1 MAKYNITSESQL
13 IDLTAINNGC
23 AKIEAAAQYFEECAK
38 KVFNASDILD
48 DKALAVDK
56 TTMQPQ
62 LDADAEYIQ
71 SIKTAIENFTL
82 QVKNIALQ
90 VYAEEQAELAEYK
103 AAQLAAQQAAQQAAN
118 NGGTTTP

>member
-13 IDLTAINNGC
+13 IDTVTITRGC
-23 AKIEAAAQYFEECAK
+23 NQIDAAAQCFEECAK

-48 DKALAVDK
+48 KNALSVDN

-103 AAQLAAQQAAQQAAN
+103 AAQLAAQQAAN

>member
-1 MAKYNITSESQL
+1 MARYNITSASQL
-13 IDLTAINNGC
+13 IDTTTISNGC
-23 AKIEAAAQYFEECAK
+23 TKIEAAAQYFEECAK
-38 KVFNASDILD
+38 KVFNASDMLD

-71 SIKTAIENFTL
+71 SIKTAIINFAI
-82 QVKNIALQ
+82 QVRNIALQ
-90 VYAEEQAELAEYK
+90 VRAEEEAELAEYE
-103 AAQLAAQQAAQQAAN
+103 AQQLAAQQAANN